1 MTKAQMQ
8 ARLDSFMATG
18 TPKATSAAGFLF
30 ANANTPAIQ
39 VSPLPEHQTPRVR
52 KPVLVTFE
60 VKVPDPTRG
69 QSFAPYKVMRV
80 RNQAS
85 GKYAVDKSYGEDYYT
100 AIVAAILAH
109 GPTL

>member
-1 MTKAQMQ
+1 MQ
-8 ARLDSFMATG
+8 AKIDSFMATS

-30 ANANTPAIQ
+30 ANANTPAVQ
-39 VSPLPEHQTPRVR
+39 VSPLPETPRVR
-52 KPVLVTFE
+52 KPILVTFE
-60 VKVPDPTRG
+60 VKVADPARG